1 MDKSKIPAI
10 PFYFMP
16 GQMYAFM
23 HYPYTLKACRSVS
36 PGLFEPY
43 NERMA

>member
-1 MDKSKIPAI
+1 MDKMKIPAG

-23 HYPYTLKACRSVS
+23 HYPYTLKAHRLLI
-36 PGLFEPY
+36 PGLFAPC
-43 NERMA
+43 NEQLA